1 MHKSFTV
8 VALVVGMALGSV
20 LTMALNPVG
29 AASALVGAGPTAK
42 GSHQNILQQALSTL
56 VGNGTITQKQS
67 DAIQGQ
73 VQQDQGAFW
82 AKRPPL
88 GRQDLAKVAFL
99 LGLDVPTLHADL
111 RSGQTIAA
119 VASAKGI
126 SPTTLA
132 NQLVTALDTAIDA
145 QVKVHHLSQA
155 RATTMKTNLPARRHR
170 LPEPHV
176 GAQAGG
182 PPRRRGGPP
191 RRHRD
196 HHPHHRGPL
205 DDHRAVDHRAVALVQ
220 LDHVHH
226 HALTAW
232 RGAGRSVLAVE
243 ERARP
248 PAGPGGSRAGSAR
261 AARSGVVPSERAS
274 QSSSLGWL
282 GSESP
287 GLGVDQVPAVPGPLA
302 EPVGLDQGRRR
313 RRRRAAPAA
322 TSGSSASTVP
332 VAAHAV
338 AQLQQLGGELDV
350 GQRAPARA

>member
-99 LGLDVPTLHADL
+99 LGIDVPTLHADL

-155 RATTMKTNLPARRHR
+155 RATTMKTNLPARVTAFLNRTWGHK
-170 LPEPHV
+170 LGAHHV
-176 GAQAGG
+176 A
-182 PPRRRGGPP
+182 
-191 RRHRD
+191 
-196 HHPHHRGPL
+196 
-205 DDHRAVDHRAVALVQ
+205 
-220 LDHVHH
+220 
-226 HALTAW
+226 
-232 RGAGRSVLAVE
+232 GAGH
-243 ERARP
+243 
-248 PAGPGGSRAGSAR
+248 PAGTATTTPTTAG
-261 AARSGVVPSERAS
+261 PSTTTAPS
-274 QSSSLGWL
+274 TTAPSSS
-282 GSESP
+282 SSST
-287 GLGVDQVPAVPGPLA
+287 
-302 EPVGLDQGRRR
+302 
-313 RRRRAAPAA
+313 
-322 TSGSSASTVP
+322 TSTTT
-332 VAAHAV
+332 H
-338 AQLQQLGGELDV
+338 
-350 GQRAPARA
+350 